1 MSITIL
7 ILIILQDGTNSVVDF
22 ILILLIY
29 TSDLDLYIYIYIYIH
44 FFYIICTIYILF
56 SFIQVKLLDVC
67 QGEYLRLPSD
77 DERSER
83 PRRGLT
89 LWLVFE
95 HVERDL
101 SSYIDSY
108 RTHNPRMIIPPNQV
122 RQMTKEL
129 LNGVDFLHSHR
140 ILHRDLKPQNLLVT
154 QEGRIK
160 IADFGLA
167 KTYDFEMR
175 LTSLVRTTLFVDLRH
190 HLFAA

>member
-1 MSITIL
+1 
-7 ILIILQDGTNSVVDF
+7 
-22 ILILLIY
+22 
-29 TSDLDLYIYIYIYIH
+29 
-44 FFYIICTIYILF
+44 
-56 SFIQVKLLDVC
+56 
-67 QGEYLRLPSD
+67 LPSD

-95 HVERDL
+95 HVDRDL

-175 LTSLVRTTLFVDLRH
+175 LTSLVRITYLSICDVYLRH
-190 HLFAA
+190 NYLDNISVDKRLCMSQQVVTQWYRAPEVLLGCSYATPVDIWSIGCIFAELCKLEPLFPGTSEGDQLDRIFQ

>member
-1 MSITIL
+1 M
-7 ILIILQDGTNSVVDF
+7 
-22 ILILLIY
+22 
-29 TSDLDLYIYIYIYIH
+29 YIYIYIYIYI
-44 FFYIICTIYILF
+44 FFFFLYNALYLF

-175 LTSLVRTTLFVDLRH
+175 LTSLVRTTYLSICD

>member
-1 MSITIL
+1 MEQTQSSISFLSCWYILL
-7 ILIILQDGTNSVVDF
+7 ILI
-22 ILILLIY
+22 
-29 TSDLDLYIYIYIYIH
+29 YIYIYIYIH